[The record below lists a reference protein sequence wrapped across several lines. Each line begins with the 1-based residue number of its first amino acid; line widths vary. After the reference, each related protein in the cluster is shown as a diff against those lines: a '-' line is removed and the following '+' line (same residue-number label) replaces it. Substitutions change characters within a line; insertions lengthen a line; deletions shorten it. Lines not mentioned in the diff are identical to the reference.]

1 MPEPP
6 DPAVDP
12 PDAVPSR
19 GGGGSGDLSMLE
31 RLRTANRRATSWLTG
46 SGVTSP
52 AQELRS
58 IAAQVESVPGLQV
71 WDRYGDG
78 GPVSEVEE
86 AVAAL
91 LDKPAAAMFPSGI
104 MAQQSVLR
112 VWSDRTGC
120 KRIALPDLSHL
131 LRHEL
136 DGPRL
141 LHGFRF
147 EHLSTGETLPTR
159 DSLTALPGPFAAVVL
174 ELPLRDAGYL
184 LPTWD
189 ELSALAGLCRERQIP
204 LHLDGARLWESAAH
218 LRHGLPAIAAV
229 ADSVYVSLYK
239 GLGGLA
245 GAVLAGPDDVVAEA
259 RQWRQRM
266 GGTLVTLLPYAAAAL
281 RGLREE
287 LPRMAEYYDYAVA
300 LAGALPAAGIHV
312 SPAPPHSNAF
322 RLVVPQHADVLL
334 SRLVEFSE
342 REHIVLTPPWQP
354 SDVPGWSWTE
364 FTVGSATVQRSVDAV
379 VELLTR
385 ALLADVTP

>member
-1 MPEPP
+1 
-6 DPAVDP
+6 
-12 PDAVPSR
+12 
-19 GGGGSGDLSMLE
+19 LLE

-46 SGVTSP
+46 SGVPSP
-52 AQELRS
+52 AQELRE
-58 IAAQVESVPGLQV
+58 IAAEVERAPELQV

-86 AVAAL
+86 AVAGL

-112 VWSDRTGC
+112 VWSDRIGS

-147 EHLSTGETLPTR
+147 EHLSTGGTLPTR
-159 DSLTALPGPFAAVVL
+159 DALTGLPGRFAAVVL

-189 ELSALAGLCRERQIP
+189 ELTALAALCRERQIP

-218 LRHGLPAIAAV
+218 LGHGLPDIAV
-229 ADSVYVSLYK
+229 LADSVYVSLYK

-266 GGTLVTLLPYAAAAL
+266 GGTLVTLHPYAASAL

-287 LPRMAEYYDYAVA
+287 LPRMAEYHEYAVS
-300 LAGALPAAGIHV
+300 LAAALPAAGICV
-312 SPAPPHSNAF
+312 SPTPPHTNAF
-322 RLVVPQHADVLL
+322 RLLVPQHADVLL
-334 SRLVEFSE
+334 GRLVEFSE
-342 REHIVLTPPWQP
+342 REGIVLTPPWQP
-354 SDVPGWSWTE
+354 ADIPGWSWTE
-364 FTVGSATVQRSVDAV
+364 FTVGSATVQRPVEVV
-379 VELLTR
+379 VELLAR
-385 ALLADVTP
+385 VLLAGDAT